1 MSSTS
6 KAWFVAASIGTV
18 EAMKDQF
25 GVCRWNYGFRLI
37 QQHMHN
43 NKNNLMRSYATFQG
57 KKMPSDGSPSSS
69 NKISRRE
76 KLKQSEESLRKVMYL
91 SCWGPN

>member
-1 MSSTS
+1 MSSAS
-6 KAWFVAASIGTV
+6 KAWFVAVSIGAV

-37 QQHMHN
+37 QQHMHT
-43 NKNNLMRSYATFQG
+43 NKNNLMRSYATFQDQ
-57 KKMPSDGSPSSS
+57 KPSDGPSSPY
-69 NKISRRE
+69 KISRRE

>member
-37 QQHMHN
+37 QQHVHN

-57 KKMPSDGSPSSS
+57 KKPSDGSPSSS

>member
-6 KAWFVAASIGTV
+6 KAWFVATSIGAV

-43 NKNNLMRSYATFQG
+43 NKNNLMRSYATFQDQ
-57 KKMPSDGSPSSS
+57 KPSDDGPTSS